1 MGTPTFVIVAAAAA
15 AAASPLDTAMQ
26 AGAGTMCFTRSV
38 NSAWLKGHKGQSVR
52 EARFAIR
59 ASTTSGR
66 PMLRLMV
73 VGSGKPI
80 YSYGECRW
88 YDGDLNR
95 GVQDNVL
102 DESFKP
108 TTGVGCHLYTDV
120 DGASAEEGGDFPV
133 EWIDGGKMLQ
143 MHLPDSLAGWRSLDT
158 ARSADFHD
166 LRPADRII
174 RLTRAPNAA
183 CKDLLD
189 RFAAGADMDDI

>member
-1 MGTPTFVIVAAAAA
+1 MGTPNFAILAAAAA
-15 AAASPLDTAMQ
+15 VAASPLETAMRES
-26 AGAGTMCFTRSV
+26 GGSLCFTRSYD
-38 NSAWLKGHKGQSVR
+38 SAWLKGHKGQNVR
-52 EARFAIR
+52 EARLAIR

-73 VGSGKPI
+73 VGGGKPI

-120 DGASAEEGGDFPV
+120 DGGSAEEGGDFPV
-133 EWIDGGKMLQ
+133 EWIDGGKVIQ

-158 ARSADFHD
+158 SRNATFHD
-166 LRPADRII
+166 LRRADRII
-174 RLTRAPNAA
+174 RLSRAPNDA